1 MIDDKAASGGG
12 HGAPGDISADARR
25 AGAPQ
30 DRDRQARAEAAA
42 WRTKLGDQRVSNSDL
57 AAFFAWR
64 EDSLN
69 DAAYTR
75 IEHLTTGVRALADD
89 PRLQAIADAAAR
101 RPRGIIATLRGLT
114 PERPSAGATGF
125 GAALVA
131 ALAIGTV
138 LFLQA
143 NGETYRTQIGE
154 RRAISLA
161 DGSTVELNTDS
172 KVRVR
177 LTKTRRSL
185 ILDRGQAMFAVAH
198 DASRPFIVTAGD
210 TSVRAIGTRFEVYR
224 AQDAVRVTL
233 AEGKVQVSQAGKRSA
248 QGPAPAPVTLTA
260 GERVEVGRART
271 AAPVQVDVAA
281 ATGWTNGRL
290 TFKDMALSE
299 AVAEVNRYS
308 RRHVVLGD
316 GVPTNERIN
325 GVFDAGDTEAFAAGM
340 ASALDLKT
348 TPRADGGIE
357 LTGGRSGPA

>member
-1 MIDDKAASGGG
+1 MIDDKAASGGAP
-12 HGAPGDISADARR
+12 GAPGEVGADARR
-25 AGAPQ
+25 DGAPQ

-114 PERPSAGATGF
+114 PKRPSAGATGF

-172 KVRVR
+172 QVRVR
-177 LTKTRRSL
+177 LTKTRRRL

-233 AEGKVQVSQAGKRSA
+233 AEGKVQVSQADKRSA
-248 QGPAPAPVTLTA
+248 QGPAPVTLTA
-260 GERVEVGRART
+260 GERVEVGRTRT

-316 GVPTNERIN
+316 GVPVGERIN

-348 TPRADGGIE
+348 ATRADGSIE
-357 LTGGRSGPA
+357 LTGDRSGPA